1 MIDRA
6 VKIGGSRIVVERS
19 GCGAPVVVLHGENGA
34 RSLSPLVDCLG
45 RHFEVH
51 VPRLVGWPDT
61 VRDPNILT
69 IRDVALVAQEY
80 IEGVKGS
87 VPVIGVS
94 LGGWVAAEIA
104 ATVPSLIS
112 NLVLIAP
119 IGVKIGGRE
128 DRDFVDLYI
137 LSSHEREAI
146 YYRPGVRPAIPHT
159 EGTDIFL
166 ERALAEEA
174 TARYCWQP
182 YMHDPTLNSRLR
194 RIRATTLLLSG
205 GMDKFVLNPDYYSGY
220 VSLIPGARHEVIADS
235 GHRVAEE
242 EPQKIAD
249 RVAAFVATTA
259 SERR

>member
-1 MIDRA
+1 MVDQA
-6 VKIGGSRIVVERS
+6 VKMGLSRIVVERS

-34 RSLSPLVDCLG
+34 RSLNPLVDGLG
-45 RHFEVH
+45 RHFDVH
-51 VPRLVGWPDT
+51 VPRLVGWPNT

-80 IEGVKGS
+80 IEGLKGP
-87 VPVIGVS
+87 VPVIGAS

-112 NLVLIAP
+112 SLILIAP

-137 LSSHEREAI
+137 LGAEEREAL
-146 YYRPGVRPAIPHT
+146 YYARGVRPAIAHSD
-159 EGTDIFL
+159 GTDIFL
-166 ERALAEEA
+166 EKALAEEA
-174 TARYCWQP
+174 TVRYCWQP

-194 RIRATTLLLSG
+194 RIRAATLLLSG

-220 VSLIPGARHEVIADS
+220 ASLIPGARHEVIADS
-235 GHRVAEE
+235 GHRLAEE
-242 EPQKIAD
+242 EPERVAD
-249 RVAAFVATTA
+249 RVAAFVATA
-259 SERR
+259 GSDRR